1 VSGVRQIWE
10 FAPCPTA
17 AADRL
22 AADLGL
28 HRTTAE
34 VLVRRGYAEPEAARA
49 FLEDDGPRHDPLLL
63 GDMAAACGEL
73 EEAIASG
80 RRICVHGDYD
90 ADGICATALALL
102 VLRRLGASV
111 EWHLP
116 SRFEEGYGVAMET
129 VERLAAGGVELLLTV
144 DCGITAVEQVAR
156 ARQLGMRV
164 IVTDHHRPGPQL
176 PDAPRVAVRPSDYPF
191 PDLCG
196 TGVVYKL
203 GQALFARAGLDPAEL
218 EQHLDLVALATVADV
233 VPLVDENRALV
244 RAGLRRL
251 ARTAKP
257 GLRALMHTA
266 RVDRVHVS
274 SGDLGF
280 RLAPRIN
287 AAGRLC
293 HPQEALALL
302 LTGDEREA
310 ATLAQRLEGLNRER
324 QAVEDGIL
332 RSAVEQIEDAPPEW
346 RERHAYVLASPD
358 WHEGVIGIVA
368 SRLVE
373 RYRRPVVLIAELGE
387 ESKGSGRS
395 PTGYDLHAG
404 LAACH
409 DHLLRYGGHRVA
421 AGLTIASGEVPAFA
435 AALAAHA
442 ADQLGGSELMAR
454 QRVDAILA
462 PAEAT
467 LDLADE
473 LARLEPFGLGNPAV
487 TLLAPAAAVR
497 DPQRI
502 GADGRHL
509 RCGIELG
516 GYRCGAVGFGMGGA
530 AGRLAGGGRHDVAF
544 RLQRN
549 AFNGSVSA
557 QMVLRAVEPA
567 AGRGEIELPES
578 VPAVAAAGRAGML
591 DRRRLGLQHAT
602 LVRLLCAG
610 ESVLVVAAHA
620 GRRRELFGG
629 VLDPARW
636 LSDAA
641 AGRLAVTDYPALLER
656 PPEVLPDHVLA
667 LDPPVDAEQ
676 AAELERL
683 AAAAPVHRVWGR
695 SEAAFA
701 LAAAEAREPLRPTL
715 AAVWRARREG
725 ADGAIAALPAQTIAR
740 CLEVLAEVGL
750 DREPD
755 AGVKVDLNVSPA
767 YRAALERAER
777 SRRYVADS
785 ALPAAG

>member
-1 VSGVRQIWE
+1 MGRVSAARQIWE
-10 FAPCPTA
+10 LAPAPTA
-17 AADRL
+17 DVDRL
-22 AADLGL
+22 AAALGL
-28 HRTTAE
+28 QRTTAE
-34 VLVRRGYAEPEAARA
+34 VLVRRGYADPEAARS

-63 GDMAAACGEL
+63 GDMAAACAEI
-73 EEAIASG
+73 ESAIAAG

-90 ADGICATALALL
+90 ADGICATALAVL
-102 VLRRLGASV
+102 VLRRLGAPV

-129 VERLAAGGVELLLTV
+129 VERLAADGVELLLTV
-144 DCGITAVEQVAR
+144 DCGITAVDQVAR
-156 ARQLGMRV
+156 ARELGMQV
-164 IVTDHHRPGPQL
+164 IVTDHHRPGPEL
-176 PDAPRVAVRPSDYPF
+176 PDALRVAVRPSDYPF

-203 GQALFARAGLDPAEL
+203 GQALFARAGLEPSEL

-233 VPLVDENRALV
+233 VPLIDENRALV

-251 ARTAKP
+251 ARTTKP
-257 GLRALMHTA
+257 GLRALMHAA
-266 RVDRVHVS
+266 RVDRVHVA

-293 HPQEALALL
+293 HPQEALELL
-302 LTGDEREA
+302 LTGDEQEA
-310 ATLAQRLEGLNRER
+310 SALARRLEGLNRER
-324 QAVEDGIL
+324 QAVEEGIL
-332 RSAVEQIEDAPPEW
+332 RSAIEQVEEAPAEW
-346 RERHAYVLASPD
+346 RERQAYVLSSPD

-373 RYRRPVVLIAELGE
+373 RYRRPVVLIAELGDE
-387 ESKGSGRS
+387 AKGSGRS
-395 PTGYDLHAG
+395 PAGYDLHAG
-404 LAACH
+404 LTACH

-421 AGLTIASGEVPAFA
+421 AGLTIAPGEIPAFA

-442 ADQLGGSELMAR
+442 AAELGGAPLMPR
-454 QRVDAILA
+454 QRIDAILC
-462 PAEAT
+462 PAEAS

-487 TLLAPAAAVR
+487 TLLAPGASVR

-502 GADGRHL
+502 GEGRHL

-516 GYRCGAVGFGMGGA
+516 GYRCGAVGFGMGSA
-530 AGRLAGGGRHDVAF
+530 AQRLADGRYDVSF

-557 QMVLRAVEPA
+557 QMVLRAIEPA
-567 AGRGEIELPES
+567 VGRGRVEFPRE
-578 VPAVAAAGRAGML
+578 VAAVSAGGRAGML
-591 DRRRLGLQHAT
+591 DRRRLGLQYST

-610 ESVLVVAAHA
+610 ESVLLVTAHCD
-620 GRRRELFGG
+620 RRRELLGS
-629 VLDPARW
+629 VLDPVRW
-636 LSDAA
+636 LGDAA
-641 AGRLAVTDYPALLER
+641 AERLAVTDYPALAER
-656 PPEVLPDHVLA
+656 PPGLLPDHVVA
-667 LDPPVDAEQ
+667 LDPPVDADQ
-676 AAELERL
+676 AAELDRL
-683 AAAAPVHRVWGR
+683 AEAVPVHRVWGR

-725 ADGAIAALPAQTIAR
+725 QDAGLSEQTLAR

-750 DREPD
+750 DREAD
-755 AGVKVDLNVSPA
+755 AGVKVDLNASPS

-777 SRRYVADS
+777 SRRYVDES